1 MRDGLTRKL
10 SARERDDGFET
21 FLAEFRASI
30 VVVEGPASGMEYEV
44 ESPRV
49 SLGRGPGVD
58 LAFPDPSMS
67 KVHAEV
73 EWSAGRL
80 RLRDLGSM
88 NGVRVNG
95 AAAQVADLKHG
106 DRFALGEH
114 VFRLVLEQRQR
125 EPRTYVLPDDD

>member
-10 SARERDDGFET
+10 AAGERDTDMT
-21 FLAEFRASI
+21 RFLAEFRAVI
-30 VVVEGPASGMEYEV
+30 VVLEGGVVGAEHEI

-58 LAFPDPSMS
+58 LAFPDPAMS
-67 KVHAEV
+67 KQHACV
-73 EWSAGRL
+73 EWAGSQL

-95 AAAQVADLKHG
+95 AQAQVADLKHG
-106 DRFALGEH
+106 DRFQLGGH
-114 VFRLVLEQRQR
+114 LFQLVLEQRRR
-125 EPRTYVLPDDD
+125 EPRAYVLPDA